1 MFSKYKPS
9 KVVIFINV
17 ERRNNDK
24 KMRKKRIGRP
34 MNEMK
39 RYQGSKRAGGP
50 MNEMKRAI
58 GSKRAGRPVNE
69 MKRTINSKFGTALDD
84 DNVQGISPRAN
95 LEDNIILK
103 HAVDALEHL
112 KTVERDLFLMNKRAT
127 EEMKDESIDDKELS
141 KRDAAPTASGQGE
154 EQSMVRMTIAQ

>member
-1 MFSKYKPS
+1 
-9 KVVIFINV
+9 
-17 ERRNNDK
+17 
-24 KMRKKRIGRP
+24 MRKKRIGRP

-39 RYQGSKRAGGP
+39 RNPGSKRAGRP

-58 GSKRAGRPVNE
+58 GSRRAGRPMNE
-69 MKRTINSKFGTALDD
+69 MKRAINSKFGTALDD
-84 DNVQGISPRAN
+84 DNVQNISPRAN
-95 LEDNIILK
+95 LEENVILK

-127 EEMKDESIDDKELS
+127 EEIKDQSIDDKELS
-141 KRDAAPTASGQGE
+141 KRDATPTAPGQGE